1 MISLPEFI
9 YKDVNDVY
17 IRENFKRL
25 AVFMQNFPLFRGEWA
40 FFEHTFDSAVT
51 DLSIA
56 HGLGF
61 KPLDVILTGVSGAGV
76 TGFGIITFN
85 FDSFDETNI
94 NVTTTG
100 ACTVR
105 FFVGAYKEESG
116 RTGR

>member
-1 MISLPEFI
+1 MISIPEFI
-9 YKDVNDVY
+9 LKDVDDVY

-25 AVFMQNFPLFRGEWA
+25 TVFLQEFPLFRGEWA
-40 FFEHTFDSAVT
+40 FFEKTFTAAVT
-51 DLSIA
+51 DLDIA

-61 KPLDVILTGVSGAGV
+61 TPKDVILTGVSGAGV

-85 FDSFDETNI
+85 FDEFDETNI

-105 FFVGAYKEESG
+105 FFLGAYKEESG
-116 RTGR
+116 RLGR